1 MIVGGLREPGVKA
14 SVEPGVR
21 DGSYDLYHIV
31 GNLDRIF
38 KDSQEVT

>member
-38 KDSQEVT
+38 LAHYEDT